1 MMAHSVD
8 RLSNGWRQGVLA
20 RLLFLSVLSATVI
33 AASGLAA
40 SEAQAAK
47 KDKKEKKDAGKTRT
61 DPRELQAR
69 EAFAAG
75 RYREALDVYAK
86 LYAEKLHPTYLRN
99 IGRCHQHM
107 GNPDEAIL
115 SFRDY
120 LRKASDLPANEKEEV
135 EGFISEMQA
144 MKEEQKQDLAR
155 QQNQAQNPPPAVAV
169 VPTTPPAVQT
179 AGTGTP
185 QPATKPAGLNLQG
198 STPEPASNPPV
209 YKKAWFWV
217 AAGAVVAAGVV
228 GGLWAGGVFSS
239 SDCRTGYVCK

>member
-1 MMAHSVD
+1 V
-8 RLSNGWRQGVLA
+8 NGWRQGVLA
-20 RLLFLSVLSATVI
+20 RFVFLSVLSATV
-33 AASGLAA
+33 LAA
-40 SEAQAAK
+40 SVLATPQAHAAK
-47 KDKKEKKDAGKTRT
+47 KDKKEAGKTKT

-120 LRKASDLPANEKEEV
+120 LRKAADLPASEKQEV

-144 MKEEQKQDLAR
+144 MKDKQKAEQAH
-155 QQNQAQNPPPAVAV
+155 AQNPQPAVAV
-169 VPTTPPAVQT
+169 VPTTPPVVQG
-179 AGTGTP
+179 GTGTP
-185 QPATKPAGLNLQG
+185 EPAAKPAGLDLQG
-198 STPEPASNPPV
+198 KPTPEPESNPPI

-217 AAGAVVAAGVV
+217 ATGAVVAAGVV

-239 SDCRTGYVCK
+239 SDCRAGYVCK